1 MPRVELLGLARH
13 YAGVPEVVVSG
24 TTLGEVL
31 LQLGRACPGFASRC
45 STGKKLPT
53 GLIACLNERQFT
65 GDESQ
70 PVSDSDRIL
79 ILSADVGGA

>member
-13 YAGVPEVVVSG
+13 YAGVSEVAVPG

-31 LQLGRACPGFASRC
+31 LQLGRTCPGFANRC
-45 STGKKLPT
+45 GTGEMLPA

-65 GDESQ
+65 RDESQ